1 MRISRAPTQLDA
13 GRRSRKIIAMFAT
26 IIMKR
31 ITKTTAPAGRP
42 LVRAR

>member
-1 MRISRAPTQLDA
+1 
-13 GRRSRKIIAMFAT
+13 MFAT
-26 IIMKR
+26 IIIKR